1 MPSDPLRRSA
11 ALLLLA
17 ALLCATGVA
26 AASSSPHDAL
36 PMAAVLATLAGL
48 LGGLARLRP
57 RLGAEGARKALH
69 VSMGVA
75 LAGLPWLFD
84 RSAPVVALA
93 GVATLLLAAVRLV
106 PLLRRGVG
114 GVLHDVARV
123 SWGDLVY
130 PAGVALAFALA
141 GSDRLAYVAALGA
154 LALADPAAAVAG
166 MNRAGARQ
174 AGRRWRVPGGR
185 RSAAGTLACAAV
197 AGTAAA
203 LAALALGRSLP
214 EALVFALPVAV
225 AAAATEAAT
234 GGGLDNLT
242 VPVAVVLVA
251 AASPAL
257 AWTGAVLLAAVAL
270 VAAWLGE
277 RTRNAASPLRPTA
290 TPPRVRSGGT
300 ARVRPAL
307 P

>member
-17 ALLCATGVA
+17 ALLCTTVVA
-26 AASSSPHDAL
+26 VASSSPHDAL
-36 PMAAVLATLAGL
+36 PMAAVLATLGGL
-48 LGGLARLRP
+48 LGALARLRP

-84 RSAPVVALA
+84 RAAPVLALA

-106 PLLRRGVG
+106 PLLRRNVG
-114 GVLHDVARV
+114 GVLHDVTRV

-130 PAGVALAFALA
+130 PAGVALAFSLS
-141 GSDRLAYVAALGA
+141 GGDRLAYVAALGA
-154 LALADPAAAVAG
+154 LALADPAAAAVG
-166 MNRAGARQ
+166 MNRAGHRQ
-174 AGRRWRVPGGR
+174 PGGRRWRVPGGR
-185 RSAAGTLACAAV
+185 RSVAGTLACAVV
-197 AGTAAA
+197 AGTVAA
-203 LAALALGRSLP
+203 LAALFLGHSLP
-214 EALVFALPVAV
+214 DALAFALLVAV
-225 AAAATEAAT
+225 AAASAEAGT

-257 AWTGAVLLAAVAL
+257 AWTGAALLGLAALGAAL
-270 VAAWLGE
+270 LGE
-277 RTRNAASPLRPTA
+277 TSH
-290 TPPRVRSGGT
+290 VRSGVP
-300 ARVRPAL
+300 RVRPAL
-307 P
+307 R